1 MRAMAL
7 VAAALV
13 LAGCVS
19 ETTTGG
25 VERSGSEPTT
35 QASPSEEPD
44 ESGETAAET
53 SPQPTESTEPT
64 EPSAVPCEDI
74 MFQRAQGTI
83 RSQQNAFA
91 NEDFAAARAFASQ
104 SFQDSVS
111 VEQFQSIIQGTYEF
125 LLGAPSIAF
134 NDCQRD
140 GDSALIQV
148 EVDGSPSILMVYRV
162 VLENES
168 WFIDAASIAGTKE
181 EVTA

>member
-7 VAAALV
+7 VAAALL

-19 ETTTGG
+19 EATTGG

-35 QASPSEEPD
+35 QAPPSEEPD
-44 ESGETAAET
+44 TSEETKAETA
-53 SPQPTESTEPT
+53 PQPIESTESTEP
-64 EPSAVPCEDI
+64 SVVPCEDV
-74 MFQRAQGTI
+74 MFQQAQGTI
-83 RSQQNAFA
+83 RSQQSAFA

-104 SFQDSVS
+104 SFQEAVS
-111 VEQFQSIIQGTYEF
+111 VDQFQSIIRGTYEF
-125 LLGAPSIAF
+125 LLGEPALTFS
-134 NDCQRD
+134 DCRRD

-148 EVDGSPSILMVYRV
+148 DIAGSPSVLMVYRV

-181 EVTA
+181 DVAA